1 MAYFIVKKQLKFL
14 CDNYQRFGFK
24 KVETETSQ
32 GILIPTKFL
41 DDNSIYVIKK
51 IIF

>member
-14 CDNYQRFGFK
+14 CDNYKRFGFK